1 MKLEVIT
8 VEAKKVSVSIL
19 LPEIMNQRIE
29 EQARKAHRTK
39 SGYIRLILWRY
50 MEYLDA
56 KQTPRAKP
64 VDWDIQ

>member
-1 MKLEVIT
+1 M
-8 VEAKKVSVSIL
+8 EAKKVSVSVL
-19 LPEIMNQRIE
+19 LPDAMNQRIE
-29 EQARKAHRTK
+29 GLAKKTHRTK

-56 KQTPRAKP
+56 KANPRAKP

>member
-19 LPEIMNQRIE
+19 LPEAMNQRIE
-29 EQARKAHRTK
+29 EQAKKTHRTK

-56 KQTPRAKP
+56 KANPRAKP

>member
-1 MKLEVIT
+1 
-8 VEAKKVSVSIL
+8 
-19 LPEIMNQRIE
+19 MNQRIE
-29 EQARKAHRTK
+29 GLAKKTHRTK

-56 KQTPRAKP
+56 KANPRAKP

>member
-1 MKLEVIT
+1 M
-8 VEAKKVSVSIL
+8 EAKKVSVSVL
-19 LPEIMNQRIE
+19 LPEAMNQRIE
-29 EQARKAHRTK
+29 EQAKKTHRTK

-56 KQTPRAKP
+56 KKNPRAKP